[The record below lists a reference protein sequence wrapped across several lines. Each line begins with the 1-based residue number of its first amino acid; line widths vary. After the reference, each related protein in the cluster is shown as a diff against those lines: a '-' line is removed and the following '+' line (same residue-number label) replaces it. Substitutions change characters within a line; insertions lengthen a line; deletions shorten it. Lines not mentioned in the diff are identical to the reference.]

1 MNHSF
6 RLFGVFDGHLGNRAS
21 NFLTRYLP
29 HLFDSYLNEKEN
41 KSPGNYF
48 EINSSSTLIN
58 DDWINSRLIPY
69 GNHIIDR
76 SLGTI
81 LRSKEAIQSLHNAF
95 VYSNIEFISR
105 SHDQETSGSTATIAI
120 LLGPEAET
128 QSYPV
133 SFTSHPSYKYLLIGH
148 VGDSRAVLCCKSYQ
162 HGEAIPLTVDH
173 TPSVPGERA
182 RVIEMGGFIESTKS
196 IPRVNGQLAVTRSIG
211 DKKLRMYLSSI
222 PDLILLKLEKELFDE
237 ADQIS
242 SNKYENIC
250 SKYFNQRNINK
261 SNKFINKFLILASDG
276 LWDVISN
283 QEAVNFTCKY
293 LLNSLLRNED
303 SNDVLPTEAFHFAA
317 KALAVEAF
325 VRGSSDNIGVCI
337 IDII

>member
-29 HLFDSYLNEKEN
+29 HLFESYLNKKEN
-41 KSPGNYF
+41 KSSGNF
-48 EINSSSTLIN
+48 EINSSLTLIN
-58 DDWINSRLIPY
+58 DDWINSRLVPY
-69 GNHIIDR
+69 GNHIIDL
-76 SLGTI
+76 SLGNI
-81 LRSKEAIQSLHNAF
+81 LRSREAIQSLHNAF
-95 VYSNIEFISR
+95 VFSNIEFISR

-128 QSYPV
+128 QSYPL

-162 HGEAIPLTVDH
+162 QGESIPLTVDH
-173 TPSVPGERA
+173 TPSVPVERA
-182 RVIEMGGFIESTKS
+182 RVVEKGGFIESAKS

-222 PDLILLKLEKELFDE
+222 PDLILLKLEREIFDE
-237 ADQIS
+237 ADQTS
-242 SNKYENIC
+242 SNKYDNIC
-250 SKYFNQRNINK
+250 YKYFNQRNINK
-261 SNKFINKFLILASDG
+261 SKKFIHKFLILASDG

-293 LLNSLLRNED
+293 LLNSLLRNEN

-325 VRGSSDNIGVCI
+325 IRGSSDNIGVCI